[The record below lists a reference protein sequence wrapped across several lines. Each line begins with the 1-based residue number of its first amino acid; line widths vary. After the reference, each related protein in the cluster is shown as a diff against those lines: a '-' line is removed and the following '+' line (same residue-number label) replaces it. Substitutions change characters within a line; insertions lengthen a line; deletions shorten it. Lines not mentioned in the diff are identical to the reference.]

1 MLRVPLSGLLTM
13 FGGSLYTILLLTTCG
28 AFAAEPGRVALVI
41 GNSAYQHVDPLANP
55 AADAKL
61 IATVLRGLHFE
72 VIGGGAALDLD
83 KPHLEAAIRQFQ
95 AAIAPGSVALFYY
108 SGHGVRVGGVNY
120 LAPVDTD
127 PASEADAARQMVS
140 ASAVLRGMAD
150 RGSGLNIL
158 VLDACRNNPFR
169 MTTLAAAPTGTTSG
183 ATSGRGIRNAD
194 PQAAA
199 AFSVAEGLAEMQA
212 PPRTVISFATRPGAV
227 ASDGVPGAPDS
238 PYTTALAHWLV
249 APGLPVEAAFARTGQ
264 DVVRQTGGA
273 QDPWLLHT
281 GGIAPLVLADANAN
295 ANANVMAPSVA
306 PVSVAPVSMAT
317 AAMLMPAVG
326 KVACPPA
333 GLEVV
338 RNGNL
343 AVRYDGGDPAAPD
356 LCRET
361 LGGVTRVRALGI
373 WPASWPAAI
382 QAAAALH
389 NVLAGATGATES
401 FSVAF
406 NPPGGIGRSEVWRLT
421 LVNEGAAT
429 ASVGGVARA
438 AQRLHWEQVNIGHPY
453 VGRVDLLLD
462 AATGV
467 VLEQSY
473 RLVTGGSAWADG
485 YWSHY
490 EGGLQAV
497 PDFRVT
503 AVRLP

>member
-1 MLRVPLSGLLTM
+1 MSRIVFNRLVTMLGGPLCAIMLLAACCPRAA
-13 FGGSLYTILLLTTCG
+13 L
-28 AFAAEPGRVALVI
+28 AAEPRRVALVI

-55 AADAKL
+55 AADARL
-61 IATVLRGLHFE
+61 IAAVLRGLHFE
-72 VIGGGAALDLD
+72 VVGGGAALDLD

-95 AAIAPGSVALFYY
+95 AAITPGSVALFYY
-108 SGHGVRVGGVNY
+108 SGHGVRIGGVNY

-127 PASEADAARQMVS
+127 PASEADAAHQMVS

-150 RGSGLNIL
+150 RGTGLNIL

-183 ATSGRGIRNAD
+183 AAPGRGIRNAD

-238 PYTTALAHWLV
+238 PYTTALAHWLG

-281 GGIAPLVLADANAN
+281 GGIGPLVLADANAK
-295 ANANVMAPSVA
+295 AMLASVA

-317 AAMLMPAVG
+317 AAMLMPVVG
-326 KVACPPA
+326 KTACPPA

-356 LCRET
+356 LCHET

-389 NVLAGATGATES
+389 NVLGAPPGATES

-406 NPPGGIGRSEVWRLT
+406 NPPGGIGRSEVWRFT
-421 LVNEGAAT
+421 LVNDGAAT

-438 AQRLHWEQVNIGHPY
+438 AQRLHWEQANIGHPY

-473 RLVTGGSAWADG
+473 RLITGGSAWADG

-503 AVRLP
+503 AVRPP